1 MKLIM
6 SINRDKSEI
15 AQSFR
20 NLLQKADEMAL
31 NKKQDDLIEKFNL
44 DEDTENSTEVNNYES
59 KASSKDRLG
68 ISNIKRIPENP
79 FILNNKVKSDE
90 YLKNRKELIIKLSI
104 ILNKHIHY
112 WLRKEMP
119 KFSKLQLEKH
129 IYSLLHHLKK

>member
-1 MKLIM
+1 M

-15 AQSFR
+15 AESFR

-31 NKKQDDLIEKFNL
+31 NKKKEDLIEKFNL
-44 DEDTENSTEVNNYES
+44 DENY
-59 KASSKDRLG
+59 KNTAKFDSSKSKISSMDRLG

-79 FILNNKVKSDE
+79 FSLNKKIKSDE

-112 WLRKEMP
+112 WLQKEMP

-129 IYSLLHHLKK
+129 IYSLLKHLQK

>member
-1 MKLIM
+1 M

-15 AQSFR
+15 AESFR
-20 NLLQKADEMAL
+20 SLLQKADEMAL
-31 NKKQDDLIEKFNL
+31 NKKQDDLIEQFNL
-44 DEDTENSTEVNNYES
+44 DKDTKNKAAVNNHQG
-59 KASSKDRLG
+59 KVLSKDRLG

-79 FILNNKVKSDE
+79 FILNNKVKSDQ

-112 WLRKEMP
+112 WLQKEMP

-129 IYSLLHHLKK
+129 IYSLLKHLQK

>member
-1 MKLIM
+1 M

-15 AQSFR
+15 AESFR
-20 NLLQKADEMAL
+20 SLLQKADEMAL

-44 DEDTENSTEVNNYES
+44 DDNTKNSPVVNNYQS
-59 KASSKDRLG
+59 KVSSKDRLG

-79 FILNNKVKSDE
+79 FTLNDKVKSDE

-112 WLRKEMP
+112 WLHKEMP
-119 KFSKLQLEKH
+119 QFSKLQLEKH
-129 IYSLLHHLKK
+129 IYSLLKHLKK

>member
-1 MKLIM
+1 M

-15 AQSFR
+15 AESFR
-20 NLLQKADEMAL
+20 SLLQKADEMAL
-31 NKKQDDLIEKFNL
+31 NKKQDDLIEQFNL
-44 DEDTENSTEVNNYES
+44 DEDTKNKAAVNNHQG
-59 KASSKDRLG
+59 KVLSKDRLG

-79 FILNNKVKSDE
+79 FILNNKVKSDQ

-112 WLRKEMP
+112 WLQKEMP

-129 IYSLLHHLKK
+129 IYSLLKHLQK

>member
-1 MKLIM
+1 M

-15 AQSFR
+15 AESFR
-20 NLLQKADEMAL
+20 HLLQKADEMAL
-31 NKKQDDLIEKFNL
+31 NKKKDDLIEKFNL
-44 DEDTENSTEVNNYES
+44 DENDKVKVEVNNYKS
-59 KASSKDRLG
+59 KVSSKDRLG

-79 FILNNKVKSDE
+79 FSLTNKIKSDE

-112 WLRKEMP
+112 WLHKEMP

-129 IYSLLHHLKK
+129 IYSLLKQLQK